1 MNTEAFV
8 KLAKNPKLVE
18 AIHEPELRK
27 WTEKYP
33 YFNQARVLWIKA
45 AQLASSEPV
54 GDEELELAGLHANDL
69 RWLFFYLYPE
79 MELSGEQPVFRRHD
93 RFSGSYFDILNAAS
107 AEGGD
112 AGESLKKIAQR
123 LKESRAMLQKSEST
137 EVQQPEIDRME
148 EQVRLLIHDA
158 KYSEAIEILK
168 QLNLINPKK
177 SIYFADQ
184 IRFLEKIVENLK

>member
-1 MNTEAFV
+1 MM
-8 KLAKNPKLVE
+8 
-18 AIHEPELRK
+18 
-27 WTEKYP
+27 
-33 YFNQARVLWIKA
+33 QKA
-45 AQLASSEPV
+45 
-54 GDEELELAGLHANDL
+54 
-69 RWLFFYLYPE
+69 
-79 MELSGEQPVFRRHD
+79 
-93 RFSGSYFDILNAAS
+93 
-107 AEGGD
+107 
-112 AGESLKKIAQR
+112 ESP
-123 LKESRAMLQKSEST
+123 

>member
-1 MNTEAFV
+1 MNTEAFIR
-8 KLAKNPKLVE
+8 LAKKPKLVE
-18 AIHEPELRK
+18 AIHEPELRR

-33 YFNQARVLWIKA
+33 YFNQARVLWMKA
-45 AQLASSEPV
+45 SQLASADPV
-54 GDEELELAGLHANDL
+54 SDDELELAGLHSNDL

-79 MELSGEQPVFRRHD
+79 MELSGEQPVHRRHD

-123 LKESRAMLQKSEST
+123 LKESRAMMQKAESP

>member
-1 MNTEAFV
+1 MNTEAFIR
-8 KLAKNPKLVE
+8 LAKNPKLVE
-18 AIHEPELRK
+18 AIHEPELRR

-33 YFNQARVLWIKA
+33 YFNQARVLWMKA
-45 AQLASSEPV
+45 SQLASADPV
-54 GDEELELAGLHANDL
+54 SDDELELAGLHTNDL

-79 MELSGEQPVFRRHD
+79 MELSGEQPVHRRHD

-123 LKESRAMLQKSEST
+123 LKESRAMMQKAESP

-184 IRFLEKIVENLK
+184 IRFLEKIIANSK